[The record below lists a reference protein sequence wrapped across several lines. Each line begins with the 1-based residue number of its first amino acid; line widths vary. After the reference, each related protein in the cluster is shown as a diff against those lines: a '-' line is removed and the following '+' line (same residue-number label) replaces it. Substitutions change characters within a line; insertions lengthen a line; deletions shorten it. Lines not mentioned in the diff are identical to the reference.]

1 MSYQATPTTASASTS
16 THPATIN
23 PFSNNING
31 DVLSSNMTASTG
43 ANASAGTSNGTG
55 PGLQIMT
62 SEGIGK
68 GVPAFLVKLYSMIN
82 EPKTDELIYWSEDG
96 KSFFSEWDNS
106 HCHWTY
112 NGICR
117 FVCRSKSGVVFG
129 ADFGYIPSPG
139 HSTKFSEIRWNSV
152 TSILQTREFHILR
165 QTVEHV
171 WIQ

>member
-1 MSYQATPTTASASTS
+1 MGRVFSVSGITVIAAGHTAG
-16 THPATIN
+16 
-23 PFSNNING
+23 F
-31 DVLSSNMTASTG
+31 V
-43 ANASAGTSNGTG
+43 
-55 PGLQIMT
+55 
-62 SEGIGK
+62 
-68 GVPAFLVKLYSMIN
+68 V
-82 EPKTDELIYWSEDG
+82 
-96 KSFFSEWDNS
+96 
-106 HCHWTY
+106 
-112 NGICR
+112 